1 MKLIPEIQPTN
12 NPARI
17 LLVDD
22 DLSLLK
28 LLSLRLE
35 AAGHQVTTAI
45 NGKEALES
53 LQEAIPDVVLSDLRM
68 DELDGL
74 ALFEEIQ
81 QNHPGLPVIILTAHG
96 TIPDAVEATRQG
108 VYGFLTKPVDKKE
121 LFSLIDK
128 ATAHRQP
135 EAYPS
140 WHAPLLARS
149 EIMSEILAQA
159 HKAAQTDINLLITG
173 SAGTGKKLLAQ
184 CIHQASNRADQEL
197 YYLNCNSLPEEL
209 LAIELF
215 GEAGQE
221 ASNQGLLSKAKG
233 GTLYL
238 EDLDCLPKNLQTQL
252 LHSLQNKTYYPVGST
267 EPLPLKVRLLAS
279 SRLTARQLLEDA
291 NLREDLYYLIAVI
304 NLQLPDLSERA
315 EDLPLL
321 ATHFLHKVAADS
333 GHQVKEFSPEAMQ
346 LLAAAPWPG
355 NIRQLIKVI
364 EQCAILSQT
373 SRISSSQVAAA
384 LDKETRALPSLNEAR
399 SEFERNYLIKVL
411 KLAEGKVTEAARL
424 AGRNRTDFYK
434 LLNKHNLEA
443 ARFKEEAKRQKQG

>member
-1 MKLIPEIQPTN
+1 MKLIQEIQPTSH
-12 NPARI
+12 PARI

-28 LLSLRLE
+28 LLALRLE
-35 AAGHQVTTAI
+35 SAGHQVTTAI
-45 NGKEALES
+45 SGQEALEH
-53 LQEAIPDVVLSDLRM
+53 LQDTLPDVVLSDLRM

-74 ALFEEIQ
+74 ALFDEIQ
-81 QNHPGLPVIILTAHG
+81 KLHPGLPVIILTAHG

-121 LFSLIDK
+121 LFGLIDK
-128 ATAHRQP
+128 ATSSRQQKSNQ
-135 EAYPS
+135 S

-149 EIMSEILAQA
+149 EIMSNLLEQA
-159 HKAAQTDINLLITG
+159 HKAAQADIHLLITG

-184 CIHQASNRADQEL
+184 CIHQASQRAQNEL
-197 YYLNCNSLPEEL
+197 YYLSCSHLPEEL
-209 LAIELF
+209 LASELF
-215 GEAGQE
+215 GEDE
-221 ASNQGLLSKAKG
+221 NNPGLLSKAEG
-233 GTLYL
+233 SSLYL
-238 EDLDCLPKNLQTQL
+238 EDIDCLSPSLQAQL
-252 LHSLQNKTYYPVGST
+252 LQCLQNKSFYPNHSAQAV
-267 EPLPLKVRLLAS
+267 PMQARLLAS
-279 SRLTARQLLEDA
+279 SRLTAKQLLETA
-291 NLREDLYYLIAVI
+291 HFREDLYYLLAVV
-304 NLQLPDLSERA
+304 NLHLPDLNERA

-321 ATHFLHKVAADS
+321 AQHFLQEFAAES
-333 GHQVKEFSPEAMQ
+333 GRPLHEFSPEAMQ

-355 NIRQLIKVI
+355 NLRQFIKVI
-364 EQCAILSQT
+364 EQCATLSQT
-373 SRISSSQVAAA
+373 PLISSSQVAAA